1 VILSEFKVCLIEIL
15 RQKQSKEMSAFELL
29 RIKSNIN
36 NKEVDKCLSASKT
49 NHSFS
54 IDSLLSNKTTDTLLN
69 TSSAQ
74 NSLNMVSLPSALTA
88 LWQQRA
94 LLRFPFSMPSTD
106 VSYHQLNETFGM

>member
-1 VILSEFKVCLIEIL
+1 
-15 RQKQSKEMSAFELL
+15 MSAFELL

-36 NKEVDKCLSASKT
+36 NKEVDKSASKT